1 MAQRSIFVAAILA
14 ALSPGAMAAE
24 QPKPGFLAGASC
36 TVVRYYVAKYT
47 VAGAESWAR
56 SNGAT
61 AAEIEKARRCLRIET
76 AQGLS

>member
-1 MAQRSIFVAAILA
+1 MALRSIVVAAALA
-14 ALSPGAMAAE
+14 AVSSAAIAAE

-47 VAGAESWAR
+47 AAGAESWAR